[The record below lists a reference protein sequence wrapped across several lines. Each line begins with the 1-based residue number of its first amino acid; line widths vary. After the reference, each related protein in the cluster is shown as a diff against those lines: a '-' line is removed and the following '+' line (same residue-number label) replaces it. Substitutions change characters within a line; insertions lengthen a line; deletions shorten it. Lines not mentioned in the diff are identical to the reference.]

1 MASVLP
7 DRTQKRGPGV
17 LTRDDVQALFKL
29 MVEVAQGT
37 DSEESIAFSGQAL
50 AALLNSYADHLLK
63 LMDEWPHLSKALR
76 GNDAIERARK
86 LRERLLQS
94 GSFKPLLSS
103 RGAPVRVVGHPEAYV
118 ARSLILGKGME
129 I

>member
-7 DRTQKRGPGV
+7 DGTGKRGPGV
-17 LTRDDVQALFKL
+17 LTRDDVQALFRL

-37 DSEESIAFSGQAL
+37 DSDETIAFSGQAV

-63 LMDEWPHLSKALR
+63 LMDEWPDLSKALK

-103 RGAPVRVVGHPEAYV
+103 RGTPVRVVGHPEAYV

>member
-1 MASVLP
+1 
-7 DRTQKRGPGV
+7 
-17 LTRDDVQALFKL
+17 
-29 MVEVAQGT
+29 
-37 DSEESIAFSGQAL
+37 
-50 AALLNSYADHLLK
+50 
-63 LMDEWPHLSKALR
+63 MDEWPDLSKALK

-94 GSFKPLLSS
+94 GSFNPLLSS
-103 RGAPVRVVGHPEAYV
+103 RGTPVRVVGHPEAYV